1 MKRSDAMA
9 RKQRIY
15 TRYKPEQ
22 IRPHTGQKSSKGR
35 LMVILVVF
43 LGVSMWLAA
52 SGLIVLPER
61 LQKLVHS
68 EETESGKT
76 EKTEPAL
83 DPLGVVT
90 FGTEP
95 EKKEPVA
102 SVAIEKPQPKA
113 PIQVAPL
120 PPPPP
125 ENTAD
130 ATNAKPVIK
139 VKLPPPPKF
148 EPFSPRSAWSTFDV
162 QLALARNAVSPG
174 ILDGLSGPQTVLALK
189 AFQQKV
195 GLEPTGKPDLKTKSR
210 LVLNLPPYTSYLI
223 TSNDLANLRPL
234 AKSWTAKAN
243 QDRLGYQNA
252 LEMVA
257 EKSHSYRR
265 FIEQLN
271 PDVDWKNIQP
281 NTRVKV
287 PLVRYPEPRQKA
299 AFLRISLTNR
309 ILQAFDASTNLIA
322 HFPCSIARTV
332 SSRPVGELK
341 ITSLVDGPNYTFD
354 PARFPNTHEGR
365 TLDHKLIIQPGPNN
379 PVGTAWIGL
388 NKPSYGIHG
397 TPLPEKI
404 GRTESLGC
412 FRLANWD
419 ASYLLLLVTKEMSV
433 FVEP

>member
-1 MKRSDAMA
+1 MA

-22 IRPHTGQKSSKGR
+22 KIRSHTTQKSSKGR
-35 LMVILVVF
+35 LLVILITF

-52 SGLIVLPER
+52 SGLIVLPESLQQLVR
-61 LQKLVHS
+61 SEPSSENPDANEPELPPAQKL
-68 EETESGKT
+68 
-76 EKTEPAL
+76 
-83 DPLGVVT
+83 T

-95 EKKEPVA
+95 QKVNPVA
-102 SVAIEKPQPKA
+102 AVNIERPQPKA

-120 PPPPP
+120 PPPR
-125 ENTAD
+125 T
-130 ATNAKPVIK
+130 ATNTVTAKPTIEVNLSPAP
-139 VKLPPPPKF
+139 KL

-189 AFQQKV
+189 AFQRKV

-210 LVLNLPPYTSYLI
+210 LVLNLPPYTTYLI
-223 TSNDLANLRPL
+223 TSNHLASFRPVRT
-234 AKSWTAKAN
+234 SWTGKAN
-243 QDRLGYQNA
+243 QDRLAYQNA

-271 PDVDWKNIQP
+271 PGVDWNNLQP

-287 PLVRYPEPRQKA
+287 PLVRYPEPRRKA
-299 AFLRISLTNR
+299 SFLRISLTNR
-309 ILQAFDASTNLIA
+309 VLQAFDANTNLIA
-322 HFPCSIARTV
+322 HFPCSIARNV
-332 SSRPVGELK
+332 QSRPVGELK

-354 PARFPNTHEGR
+354 PARFPNSPESK

-388 NKPSYGIHG
+388 SKPSYGIHG

-419 ASYLLLLVTKEMSV
+419 ASYLLLLVS
-433 FVEP
+433 